1 MGGGG
6 GAQGKILSTP
16 MHFIGHGRGTV
27 VNSEIIQRLGTFFP
41 GAGYPGGSPSG
52 GGDTQAG
59 NPGIHMTTL
68 DIQDG
73 NQASLNVDIVDVADK
88 LLKAMEKVAAL
99 FGKKGVKAVQK
110 FHKAMKNG
118 REWCRG
124 RGCQY
129 VEL

>member
-59 NPGIHMTTL
+59 NPGLHLQTL
-68 DIQDG
+68 DTQDG
-73 NQASLNVDIVDVADK
+73 KHASLHVDIHGGADK
-88 LLKAMEKVAAL
+88 LLNTKEQGRRKSDET
-99 FGKKGVKAVQK
+99 GKEG
-110 FHKAMKNG
+110 
-118 REWCRG
+118 ESRG
-124 RGCQY
+124 D
-129 VEL
+129 

>member
-52 GGDTQAG
+52 GGDTPAG

-68 DIQDG
+68 DIQDS
-73 NQASLNVDIVDVADK
+73 NQASLNVDIFDVADK
-88 LLKAMEKVAAL
+88 SLKAMETVAEP
-99 FGKKGVKAVQK
+99 FCKQGVNAVK
-110 FHKAMKNG
+110 TCHK
-118 REWCRG
+118 
-124 RGCQY
+124 
-129 VEL
+129 